1 MQVFKIICQ
10 NWREMLK
17 ALAILLWLSIRPV
30 HVTMTSID
38 YVQGTDSLKVSCR
51 MEFEDFLKDLQTI
64 DDDRNLRRL
73 FNNQPFPSDLINQ
86 YFNSKV
92 FIYVNDKLLIGKLLS
107 AILADNDINLHL
119 IYRQSKKPKSITV
132 RNMILTGWYSD
143 QTNLMIIRINNFE
156 NGIKLTPGHTEET
169 LIIKWPWFLI
179 VLRCKSHCFLIFV
192 YIDKDHICLISV

>member
-1 MQVFKIICQ
+1 
-10 NWREMLK
+10 MLK

-64 DDDRNLRRL
+64 DDDRNLRRF
-73 FNNQPFPSDLINQ
+73 FNKQPFPSDLINQ

-107 AILADNDINLHL
+107 AILVDNDINLHL
-119 IYRQSKKPKSITV
+119 IYRLSKKPKRVTV
-132 RNMILTGWYSD
+132 RNIILTGWYSD

-169 LIIKWPWFLI
+169 LIIK
-179 VLRCKSHCFLIFV
+179 
-192 YIDKDHICLISV
+192 

>member
-1 MQVFKIICQ
+1 MH
-10 NWREMLK
+10 
-17 ALAILLWLSIRPV
+17 PG

-38 YVQGTDSLKVSCR
+38 YVQGSDSLKVSCR

-73 FNNQPFPSDLINQ
+73 FNKQPFPSDLINQ

-107 AILADNDINLHL
+107 AILVDNDINLHL
-119 IYRQSKKPKSITV
+119 IYRLSKKPKRVTV
-132 RNMILTGWYSD
+132 RNIILTGWYSD

-169 LIIKWPWFLI
+169 LIIK
-179 VLRCKSHCFLIFV
+179 
-192 YIDKDHICLISV
+192 

>member
-1 MQVFKIICQ
+1 
-10 NWREMLK
+10 MLK
-17 ALAILLWLSIRPV
+17 ALAISLWLIMHPG

-92 FIYVNDKLLIGKLLS
+92 FIYVNDKLLFGKLLS
-107 AILADNDINLHL
+107 ADLDESDINLHL
-119 IYRQSKKPKSITV
+119 IYRLSKKPKSITV
-132 RNMILTGWYSD
+132 RNKILTGWYSD
-143 QTNLMIIRINNFE
+143 QTNLMIIRANNFE
-156 NGIKLTPGHTEET
+156 KGIKLTPEYNEET
-169 LIIKWPWFLI
+169 FIIK
-179 VLRCKSHCFLIFV
+179 
-192 YIDKDHICLISV
+192 

>member
-1 MQVFKIICQ
+1 
-10 NWREMLK
+10 
-17 ALAILLWLSIRPV
+17 
-30 HVTMTSID
+30 
-38 YVQGTDSLKVSCR
+38 

-73 FNNQPFPSDLINQ
+73 FNKQPFPSDLINQ

-107 AILADNDINLHL
+107 AILVDNDINLHL
-119 IYRQSKKPKSITV
+119 IYRLSKKPKRVTV
-132 RNMILTGWYSD
+132 RNIILTGWYSD

-169 LIIKWPWFLI
+169 LIIK
-179 VLRCKSHCFLIFV
+179 
-192 YIDKDHICLISV
+192 

>member
-1 MQVFKIICQ
+1 MIIKILTISF
-10 NWREMLK
+10 
-17 ALAILLWLSIRPV
+17 WLFMNPG

-38 YVQGTDSLKVSCR
+38 YIKGTDSLRVSCR

-64 DDDRNLRRL
+64 DDDRNLRR
-73 FNNQPFPSDLINQ
+73 FFSKQPFPSDLINQ

-107 AILADNDINLHL
+107 AILVDNDINLHL
-119 IYRQSKKPKSITV
+119 IYRLSKKPKRVTV
-132 RNMILTGWYSD
+132 RNIILTGWYSD

-169 LIIKWPWFLI
+169 LIIK
-179 VLRCKSHCFLIFV
+179 
-192 YIDKDHICLISV
+192 

>member
-1 MQVFKIICQ
+1 
-10 NWREMLK
+10 MLK

-107 AILADNDINLHL
+107 AILVDNDINLHL
-119 IYRQSKKPKSITV
+119 IYRLSKKPKSITV

-169 LIIKWPWFLI
+169 LIIK
-179 VLRCKSHCFLIFV
+179 
-192 YIDKDHICLISV
+192 

>member
-1 MQVFKIICQ
+1 
-10 NWREMLK
+10 MLK

-107 AILADNDINLHL
+107 AILVDNDINLHL
-119 IYRQSKKPKSITV
+119 IYRLSKKPKRVTV
-132 RNMILTGWYSD
+132 RNIILTGWYSD

-169 LIIKWPWFLI
+169 LIIK
-179 VLRCKSHCFLIFV
+179 
-192 YIDKDHICLISV
+192 